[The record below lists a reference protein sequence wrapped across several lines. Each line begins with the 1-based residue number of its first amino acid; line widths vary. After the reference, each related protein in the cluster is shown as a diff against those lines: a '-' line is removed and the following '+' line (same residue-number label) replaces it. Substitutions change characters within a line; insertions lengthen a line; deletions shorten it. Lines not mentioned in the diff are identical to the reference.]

1 MTTEIT
7 IEQNDNTENSIAEIV
22 EEPVTETIEETN
34 EEGEPWQNVLETLTR
49 TLREL
54 SETQSRVLTVIEAMQ
69 NRLPENLTGLIESQQ
84 MALMEMIRQNMET
97 VRTMLTPPQPPP
109 PEPVIVEPV
118 QENVEDVNPEPKISH
133 EEPARRRRRL
143 I

>member
-7 IEQNDNTENSIAEIV
+7 IEQNDNTEEPVAEIV
-22 EEPVTETIEETN
+22 EEPVTETVEETN
-34 EEGEPWQNVLETLTR
+34 EEGEPWQNVLETLTG

-69 NRLPENLTGLIESQQ
+69 NRIPENLTGLIESQQ
-84 MALMEMIRQNMET
+84 TALMEMTRQNMET
-97 VRTMLTPPQPPP
+97 VRTMLTQPQPPP
-109 PEPVIVEPV
+109 PVIVEPV
-118 QENVEDVNPEPKISH
+118 QENVEAVNPEQRISH
-133 EEPARRRRRL
+133 EEQARRRRRL

>member
-7 IEQNDNTENSIAEIV
+7 IEQNDNTEEPVAEIV
-22 EEPVTETIEETN
+22 EEPVTETVEETN
-34 EEGEPWQNVLETLTR
+34 EEGEPWQNVLETLTG

-84 MALMEMIRQNMET
+84 TALMEMTRQNMET
-97 VRTMLTPPQPPP
+97 VRTMLTPQQPPQQ
-109 PEPVIVEPV
+109 EPVIVEPV
-118 QENVEDVNPEPKISH
+118 QENVEAVNPEQRISH